1 MSLFGG
7 DSAPPS
13 EFSYGSESEQ
23 SQPAITPSSPAPV
36 RDPTPQPAQSVR
48 DFSSDLEADFDSE
61 SASESDFEQP
71 SRPNRFQGQRSTWRN
86 YTAEDRQLA
95 ASLEQIQNSDLAAHL
110 YNAHALK
117 RRVRRP
123 TEELAELKG
132 WQSNEHWL
140 KKGDELRYTDISG
153 EVQTSLVP
161 TKEWT
166 AWPLPLAEVPRP
178 DQEPDRG
185 ASAGGRWR
193 WTIGNASGQDAG
205 DEIRDELLA
214 VFLRQAKERWNSRET
229 DDTLAQ
235 AATHTARSRSR
246 SRSKSV
252 KSSRSQV
259 SASRHGI
266 DLVDDDDLRN
276 DRAETQD
283 EYEEKFGHINGKRR
297 GRIAQPVTLV
307 KPTFLADDTKAQRI
321 LEPTI
326 NSILGK
332 VDDLALAIR
341 RTRFNHFGRKNYSD
355 RSSHSEWTSGVE
367 SGARTPRHSRNQSKS
382 RPNSRQSSRPVS
394 RATSVRPRPRTTKTS
409 VIDGGTSSDSESESE
424 SDITMADI
432 KVELFTKK
440 RRKPSSTA
448 DERSPSASRD
458 ETSRA
463 GLMDWSEVLG
473 LAAVKGWDERVV
485 ARAAQRCATLF
496 GESMSFIPLGEDLAT
511 KPAPERVQY
520 TPSTIPAPDI
530 TASIRP
536 AAPKRP
542 FFQIGTWRCPHI
554 VCYGYNKD
562 FESPHRV
569 VEHCKRVHGYDPR
582 TNDSDNEDRAVGGVH
597 IDGFLQ
603 PIVAQRGWAERGK
616 SRARNEKKRQK
627 TVTAESV
634 GADVAVTI
642 ESD

>member
-13 EFSYGSESEQ
+13 ESSYESESEQ
-23 SQPAITPSSPAPV
+23 SQPAITQNPPAPV
-36 RDPTPQPAQSVR
+36 REPTPQPAQSAQ
-48 DFSSDLEADFDSE
+48 DFSSDPDADFDSE
-61 SASESDFEQP
+61 SASESDVEEP

-123 TEELAELKG
+123 TQDLAELKG
-132 WQSNEHWL
+132 WQSNEVWL
-140 KKGDELRYTDISG
+140 KKGDELRYTDVSG
-153 EVQTSLVP
+153 EIQTRLVP

-166 AWPLPLAEVPRP
+166 AWPLPLAELPRP

-185 ASAGGRWR
+185 ASAGGRYD
-193 WTIGNASGQDAG
+193 WTIGGAGGQDAG
-205 DEIRDELLA
+205 DEIREELLA

-229 DDTLAQ
+229 DHTLAH
-235 AATHTARSRSR
+235 APAHTARSRSR

-252 KSSRSQV
+252 KSSRSRL

-266 DLVDDDDLRN
+266 DLDDDDDLRD
-276 DRAETQD
+276 DRAETQGED
-283 EYEEKFGHINGKRR
+283 EDKFEHTNGRRR
-297 GRIAQPVTLV
+297 GRVAQSVTLV
-307 KPTFLADDTKAQRI
+307 NPVFLADDAKAQRI
-321 LEPTI
+321 LEPMI
-326 NSILGK
+326 NSIMGK

-341 RTRFNHFGRKNYSD
+341 RTRFNHFGRKDYSD

-367 SGARTPRHSRNQSKS
+367 SGARTPKRSRNQSKS
-382 RPNSRQSSRPVS
+382 RPGSRQSSRPVS
-394 RATSVRPRPRTTKTS
+394 RATSVRSGPRTAKAS
-409 VIDGGTSSDSESESE
+409 LINGGTSSDSESDSE
-424 SDITMADI
+424 SDVTMADI
-432 KVELFTKK
+432 KVESFTKK
-440 RRKPSSTA
+440 RRRPSSTA
-448 DERSPSASRD
+448 DERSPSATRD

-496 GESMSFIPLGEDLAT
+496 GESMSFVPLEEEHAT
-511 KPAPERVQY
+511 KPVPERVQY
-520 TPSTIPAPDI
+520 TPSTIPPPEI
-530 TASIRP
+530 MASVGF

-542 FFQIGTWRCPHI
+542 FFQTGTWRCPHAD
-554 VCYGYNKD
+554 CYGYNKD

-569 VEHCKRVHGYDPR
+569 VEHCRRVHGYDPR
-582 TNDSDNEDRAVGGVH
+582 TNDSDNEDRAFGGVH
-597 IDGFLQ
+597 IDGFLR
-603 PIVAQRGWAERGK
+603 PVVAQRGWVERGK
-616 SRARNEKKRQK
+616 SKAGSEKKRQK
-627 TVTAESV
+627 TVPADNV
-634 GADVAVTI
+634 GADVAITI